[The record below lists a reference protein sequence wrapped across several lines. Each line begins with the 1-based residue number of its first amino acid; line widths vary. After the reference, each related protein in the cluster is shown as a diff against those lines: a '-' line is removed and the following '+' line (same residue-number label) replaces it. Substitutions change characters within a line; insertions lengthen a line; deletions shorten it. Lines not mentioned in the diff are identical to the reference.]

1 MDRGAW
7 WATVHGVTK
16 SDFTFTL
23 VETQFNPKLLQFD
36 EWSVQTRQMIA
47 IIGHLRSILFNKN
60 MRDTVLIKRDELLQV
75 SQTQKVNLKGND

>member
-7 WATVHGVTK
+7 WATVRGVTK

-23 VETQFNPKLLQFD
+23 LETQFNPKLLQFD

-75 SQTQKVNLKGND
+75 SQTQKDTKSKP

>member
-75 SQTQKVNLKGND
+75 LQTQKVNLKGND